1 MTSLLLL
8 LAAPFV
14 FDLGPKDYPAISLDG
29 RFDEAPV
36 PHWARRLPGVP
47 IAAFT
52 HTERSRPTT
61 DGTSLFL
68 GSASSNELIQLSRGD
83 GELVQVYAAGA
94 PVQAEAV
101 VQDGRVYFADTG
113 GYTWCYE
120 VGSTEPLWSHFGG
133 APIGSKPTLAEGR
146 LYVSSVDDVLYA
158 LDTDDGGLLWRY
170 ARPADAT
177 RDSEL
182 TLFGAP
188 APLIAGRLVLAGF
201 SDGAVVALDAVD
213 GEVNWERRVGEGR
226 YPDVIATLVLDD
238 GDVFA
243 GGYSEPLVSFD
254 VGTRNV
260 RWRLDVGSAEPPLLT
275 GDVLFHGAT
284 DGKLR
289 RIDRATG
296 TVVWT
301 WDSGTTG
308 ALTQP
313 QGTGAGLLVASSD
326 GSLYLVD
333 ADLGTLNWS
342 YDAGATLSG
351 ITSAPLVMGRQV
363 VAVTNAGRVISM
375 LAPRNIETVDQP
387 LFGNERLPKP

>member
-1 MTSLLLL
+1 MTSLLLI

-14 FDLGPKDYPAISLDG
+14 LDVGPKEHPSSSLEG
-29 RFDEAPV
+29 RFEEAPV

-47 IAAFT
+47 LAAFT

-61 DGTSLFL
+61 DGESIFL
-68 GSASSNELIQLSRGD
+68 GSASSDELIQLSRGD
-83 GELVQVYAAGA
+83 GELLHVYAAGA

-101 VQDGRVYFADTG
+101 VQDGRAYFADTG

-120 VGSTEPLWSHFGG
+120 VGGTEPLWSHFGG
-133 APIGSKPTLAEGR
+133 APIGSKPTLHEGR

-158 LDTDDGGLLWRY
+158 LDAGTGRLLWRY
-170 ARPADAT
+170 ARPADPT

-188 APLIAGRLVLAGF
+188 APVVAGRLVLAGF
-201 SDGAVVALDAVD
+201 SDGAVVALDAAD

-226 YPDVIATLVLDD
+226 YPDVIATPILDD
-238 GDVFA
+238 GDIFV

-260 RWRLDVGSAEPPLLT
+260 RWRLDVGSAEPPLLV

-313 QGTGAGLLVASSD
+313 QETAAGLLVASSD

-333 ADLGTLNWS
+333 AELGTLNWS

-351 ITSAPLVMGRQV
+351 ITTAPLVMGRQL
-363 VAVTNAGRVISM
+363 VAVTNAGRVLSM
-375 LAPRNIETVDQP
+375 LAPMHSDAVDQP
-387 LFGNERLPKP
+387 MIGNERLPKP